1 MKNNNYT
8 SFFKTKPKKVERY
21 IRCRKCGGNMEWS
34 RDFPPQIK
42 CTKCG
47 YTVYPEP
54 YEPDCIKLPETWE
67 KYSELYEKARMKMS
81 FMSEVIWEGY
91 ANTSSSEALKEQFN
105 KFCNWCWGHS
115 YGNCDICRREYH
127 KLYIPLRIAEKQ
139 KELGLPVTRNKEDTK
154 C

>member
-1 MKNNNYT
+1 MKNYNYT

-54 YEPDCIKLPETWE
+54 YEPDCVTLTETW
-67 KYSELYEKARMKMS
+67 KNILNNAKTIRRARN
-81 FMSEVIWEGY
+81 EI
-91 ANTSSSEALKEQFN
+91 
-105 KFCNWCWGHS
+105 
-115 YGNCDICRREYH
+115 I
-127 KLYIPLRIAEKQ
+127 
-139 KELGLPVTRNKEDTK
+139 
-154 C
+154 

>member
-34 RDFPPQIK
+34 RGFPPQIK

-54 YEPDCIKLPETWE
+54 YEPDCTTLPETDDYILLSFAN
-67 KYSELYEKARMKMS
+67 YSIPIIGRCERDKDGNGIFYAGDDLISCLGNDLYVNAWMELPERY
-81 FMSEVIWEGY
+81 
-91 ANTSSSEALKEQFN
+91 
-105 KFCNWCWGHS
+105 
-115 YGNCDICRREYH
+115 RED
-127 KLYIPLRIAEKQ
+127 ES
-139 KELGLPVTRNKEDTK
+139 
-154 C
+154 

>member
-1 MKNNNYT
+1 MKNYNYT

-54 YEPDCIKLPETWE
+54 YEPDCVTLPETW
-67 KYSELYEKARMKMS
+67 KNILNNAKK
-81 FMSEVIWEGY
+81 I
-91 ANTSSSEALKEQFN
+91 
-105 KFCNWCWGHS
+105 
-115 YGNCDICRREYH
+115 RRAQNE
-127 KLYIPLRIAEKQ
+127 IQ
-139 KELGLPVTRNKEDTK
+139 K
-154 C
+154 

>member
-47 YTVYPEP
+47 YTVYPQP
-54 YEPDCIKLPETWE
+54 YEPDCTKLPETWE
-67 KYSELYEKARMKMS
+67 RYSELYEKARMKN
-81 FMSEVIWEGY
+81 ELYV
-91 ANTSSSEALKEQFN
+91 
-105 KFCNWCWGHS
+105 
-115 YGNCDICRREYH
+115 GNNVGRIR
-127 KLYIPLRIAEKQ
+127 KYIIFRSIERTVQ
-139 KELGLPVTRNKEDTK
+139 
-154 C
+154 

>member
-54 YEPDCIKLPETWE
+54 YEPDCTKLPETWE
-67 KYSELYEKARMKMS
+67 EYFELYEKVRTQN
-81 FMSEVIWEGY
+81 V
-91 ANTSSSEALKEQFN
+91 N
-105 KFCNWCWGHS
+105 
-115 YGNCDICRREYH
+115 
-127 KLYIPLRIAEKQ
+127 Q
-139 KELGLPVTRNKEDTK
+139 KSG
-154 C
+154 